1 MTVVVENVRSAFNV
15 GSILRTADALRV
27 QHVYLAGYTPGGD
40 HKGVHKSA
48 LGAQD
53 SVPWS
58 VVPDAVSILRHLRRT
73 GYTLAAAEITDTP
86 STSEDLK
93 AGDYPLALIVGN
105 EVAGVSDEVLAM
117 ADVALELPQ
126 FGTKHSLNVAV
137 AFGVIGYDV
146 IRRWNHLN
154 SHADAS
160 HG

>member
-1 MTVVVENVRSAFNV
+1 MVENVRSAFNV
-15 GSILRTADALRV
+15 GSILRTSDALRV
-27 QHVYLAGYTPGGD
+27 QHVYLAGFTPGGD

-58 VVPDAVSILRHLRRT
+58 SVPDAVAILRHLRGK

-86 STSEDLK
+86 ATSQDLE
-93 AGDYPLALIVGN
+93 AGDYPLALVVGN
-105 EVAGVSDEVLAM
+105 EVTGVSDEVLALADM
-117 ADVALELPQ
+117 AIELPQ

-146 IRRWNHLN
+146 IRRWNDLN
-154 SHADAS
+154 SSSDAS